1 VCDGIRAPAPH
12 QVFGLALRDV
22 ICEVYGPGG
31 VEGQGR
37 KRDFGLGAAVRP
49 RRRGPTEFRGAS
61 SPEDFRL
68 DPDPRSFEAN
78 GLADDPS
85 KSIALH
91 QPEDPPRSVA
101 ELL

>member
-1 VCDGIRAPAPH
+1 VRFTGTEGSKDKAVKGIS
-12 QVFGLALRDV
+12 V
-22 ICEVYGPGG
+22 
-31 VEGQGR
+31 
-37 KRDFGLGAAVRP
+37 GAAVRR

-85 KSIALH
+85 TKSIALH

-101 ELL
+101 EPL